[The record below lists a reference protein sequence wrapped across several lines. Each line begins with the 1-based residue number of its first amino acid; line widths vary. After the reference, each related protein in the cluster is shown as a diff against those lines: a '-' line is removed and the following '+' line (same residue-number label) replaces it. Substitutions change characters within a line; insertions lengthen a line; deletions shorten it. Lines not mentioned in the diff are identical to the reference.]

1 MLQCHEHA
9 ANFLNPL
16 TRTESLLLQRR
27 GRSGP
32 AASEAG
38 AHETHYRTPSLTSV
52 CEANGSRGGH
62 LRILLMSIAEHL
74 RKHPLAACTLPRGP
88 LSIHGRSISI
98 WICHKFSSL
107 AILSALLQDRCFSDG
122 ENIWGKLAIS
132 HVPAHAGS
140 RDQHRL
146 CNIIKIPPPHM

>member
-1 MLQCHEHA
+1 MRHTTGL
-9 ANFLNPL
+9 
-16 TRTESLLLQRR
+16 LLLQ
-27 GRSGP
+27 
-32 AASEAG
+32 A
-38 AHETHYRTPSLTSV
+38 YVKLTGV
-52 CEANGSRGGH
+52 GVGH

-122 ENIWGKLAIS
+122 ENIWGKLATCQHMRGPGIS
-132 HVPAHAGS
+132 TGCAISS
-140 RDQHRL
+140 RSLLLTCESQTSHTT
-146 CNIIKIPPPHM
+146 IKCRTKGLAA